1 MATVTKLTP
10 VEFLAQ
16 FSPKASAA
24 FQDLRKAVLES
35 GPLDHSTCELIT
47 LGAFATT
54 GNESSFK
61 THARRLLREKVPIEA
76 MRQAVLVTFA
86 ATTTFSAVVAA
97 LRWIED
103 VAAE

>member
-1 MATVTKLTP
+1 MATATKLTP

-16 FSPKASAA
+16 FSPKASTA
-24 FQDLRKAVLES
+24 FQDLRKAVLSS
-35 GPLDHSTCELIT
+35 GPLDHNTCELIT

-61 THARRLLREKVPIEA
+61 THARRLLKENVPVEA

-97 LRWIED
+97 LRWVED
-103 VAAE
+103 VAGE